1 MSLRASKEIVRNG
14 LASRDLAQAYRE
26 QGDYPAVRALFRSAD
41 VREGPLAFAQKRPPQ
56 WKGR

>member
-1 MSLRASKEIVRNG
+1 MARPLVFHDDRLFPADARTRSIA
-14 LASRDLAQAYRE
+14 RE
-26 QGDYPAVRALFRSAD
+26 LYGAVKALFKSDD